1 MSVLSP
7 FLAFDPTETPVSY
20 ATRLASFHIGV
31 SLSPFLSDIGIR
43 PTELLSCELDAVQ
56 RLAEVTGVESAC
68 LLRNSAVRVAKRRF
82 NLRDNLLTS
91 EFFSSPETVF
101 CPACLRADDDGAT
114 EIASARLGRLEWT
127 LRPVRS
133 CPVHGLALVRR
144 KKQGSAELFRQFALV
159 VPECGG
165 ELDRMIDNAEQQ
177 STSQLQIYVVERLDG
192 LAGPAWLD
200 SQTLEQ
206 AVRVTEMLG
215 ARIQFGPSKK
225 PANMTP
231 AEWDIAG
238 HVGYQVTSGGEPAI
252 RDALAQ
258 MQLECRG
265 KGAKPGFRANFGLF
279 HDWLSS
285 KKNRKDAGDITR
297 ILREHI
303 FENIALP
310 AGAKILGE
318 VLPERRLHSV
328 ASLASETG
336 IHPQTLR
343 NVLAAK
349 GLVPVE
355 DKVSG
360 HHVFDASA
368 GREVSLA
375 VHRSTKPNSLP
386 KALNCTRPQ
395 AIQLVDEGLLDP
407 IADGRR
413 EAAGRTRKA
422 IYDRDIA
429 RFLERLHARARVV
442 GEVPVGMVSIAKAA
456 EKVKMT
462 CIEVLHLVLGGFA
475 QNVIRLV
482 GIEGY
487 AAIYVDPI
495 ELRARKAMHLPGMSA
510 SDAFGKLKIPKSS
523 GWDLAKRQA
532 EPRLQPIVV
541 EGTDGRHRY
550 FRFDEQCVDSF
561 ASQYTTQPRVA
572 NANEIEVKVVH
583 AGLKRKGIKPVLGKI
598 DIGID
603 LYRVADIPNFETS

>member
-7 FLAFDPTETPVSY
+7 FLAFDPTETPASY
-20 ATRLASFHIGV
+20 ATRLASFHIGA
-31 SLSPFLSDIGIR
+31 SLSPFLSDIDIR
-43 PTELLSCELDAVQ
+43 PTELLGCELDAVK
-56 RLAEVTGVESAC
+56 RLAEVTGVESAS
-68 LLRNSAVRVAKRRF
+68 LLRNSAVRIAKRRF

-144 KKQGSAELFRQFALV
+144 KKQGSAQLFRQLALV

-177 STSQLQIYVVERLDG
+177 STSQLQIYAVGRLDG

-258 MQLECRG
+258 MQVEFRG
-265 KGAKPGFRANFGLF
+265 KGARPGCRANFGLF

-303 FENIALP
+303 LDTTDVA
-310 AGAKILGE
+310 ADQTVLG
-318 VLPERRLHSV
+318 VTLTERRLHSV
-328 ASLASETG
+328 QSLAREAG
-336 IHPQTLR
+336 LDNRTLR
-343 NVLAAK
+343 NVLAAR
-349 GLVPVE
+349 GLIPVE
-355 DKVSG
+355 EKVSA
-360 HHVFDASA
+360 HHVFDAKA
-368 GREVSLA
+368 GREVAASITRLTSVIKLGDALGCARPLA
-375 VHRSTKPNSLP
+375 D
-386 KALNCTRPQ
+386 Q
-395 AIQLVDEGLLDP
+395 LLDERLLLP
-407 IADGRR
+407 ISNRPSF
-413 EAAGRTRKA
+413 AAGRQWKGVDNRE
-422 IYDRDIA
+422 ID
-429 RFLERLHARARVV
+429 RFLAALQADVRLVDA
-442 GEVPVGMVSIAKAA
+442 VPTGMVPIAKAA
-456 EKVKMT
+456 EKAKLLGVE
-462 CIEVLHLVLGGFA
+462 IVHLILGGFLT
-475 QNVIRLV
+475 NVARLRK
-482 GIEGY
+482 GIGCS
-487 AAIYVDPI
+487 AILVDPA
-495 ELRARKAMHLPGMSA
+495 EVRSQSRAVLVGMSA
-510 SDAFGKLKIPKSS
+510 FAAFGRLKIPKAS
-523 GWDLAKRQA
+523 GWALVERQDG
-532 EPRLQPIVV
+532 PRLDPVII
-541 EGTDGRHRY
+541 EGRTNQHRIHRFTD
-550 FRFDEQCVDSF
+550 ESI
-561 ASQYTTQPRVA
+561 TTFMSEFITDVRIA
-572 NANEIEVKVVH
+572 NASGVQKRIAVGHLKKLGIRPAAPYSEIGIYLYQTSDVPEIEV
-583 AGLKRKGIKPVLGKI
+583 L
-598 DIGID
+598 
-603 LYRVADIPNFETS
+603 